1 MKNNRTTALLMLL
14 VFLLVVAVVII
25 FLTGLDRSSTRD
37 NPYENVTVTGG
48 GELAPET
55 PAPTPSAEPTVA
67 PTSAPVYYPP
77 STAAPAS
84 TARPVATAA
93 PTAAP
98 AAAATPT
105 PSPSPTPLAGADPA
119 MLPAQ
124 ELIPVVPGASA
135 TPTSTP
141 GGTAGSEPV
150 TIPIGTVI
158 GSGSFRS
165 DTGTSLN
172 IRADWTASI
181 SSASTVDVT
190 VTVYA
195 EHYGLQTTATPEALG
210 ISVDGQYVSLAS
222 PGIEYDGNAPQ
233 NTQIN
238 ARSFSVNLGAGEH
251 RDVPVAV
258 SWQFRGTYSG
268 VALDSI
274 DCGGNI
280 FLSR

>member
-25 FLTGLDRSSTRD
+25 FLTGLDRNSARD

-55 PAPTPSAEPTVA
+55 PAPTPSTEPTVA
-67 PTSAPVYYPP
+67 PSSAPVYYPP
-77 STAAPAS
+77 ATAAPTA

-98 AAAATPT
+98 APAATPT
-105 PSPSPTPLAGADPA
+105 PTPTPTPISGADPA

-124 ELIPVVPGASA
+124 DLIPVVPGASA
-135 TPTSTP
+135 PAQNNP
-141 GGTAGSEPV
+141 GDSAPAPAA
-150 TIPIGTVI
+150 TIPSGTVI

-172 IRADWTASI
+172 IRADW
-181 SSASTVDVT
+181 SAAIGSTSTVDVT

-195 EHYGLQTTATPEALG
+195 EHFSLQTTATPEALG
-210 ISVDGQYVSLAS
+210 IG
-222 PGIEYDGNAPQ
+222 
-233 NTQIN
+233 
-238 ARSFSVNLGAGEH
+238 GAEFWEKK
-251 RDVPVAV
+251 D
-258 SWQFRGTYSG
+258 
-268 VALDSI
+268 
-274 DCGGNI
+274 
-280 FLSR
+280 